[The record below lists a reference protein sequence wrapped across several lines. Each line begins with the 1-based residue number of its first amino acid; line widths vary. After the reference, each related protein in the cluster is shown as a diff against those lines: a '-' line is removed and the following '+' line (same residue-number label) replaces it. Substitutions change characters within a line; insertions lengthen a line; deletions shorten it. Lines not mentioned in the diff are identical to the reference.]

1 MTARRAGAAVAGLLL
16 VPALAACAAGAA
28 NRPSDVVARIAAES
42 RPASPAPAASVAAL
56 NPCPDA
62 RPEVASYD
70 PLPSLPTRFD
80 AGSLMATIVQRGYL
94 LVGVSGDTRQ
104 LGARESLT
112 DPAPSGLDIEVAK
125 AVGRA
130 LLGSDGP
137 DRVRFKVI
145 TAGDR
150 FSQANKGAGA
160 DGAAGGVDLVARVVS
175 ITCDRWTNP
184 DLSVGSAFSVAYL
197 KADQRVLVRKG
208 IASLDAVIAERR
220 KQTGDRAATARVCA
234 PKGSTS
240 LAKILNAD
248 LRTKGV
254 TAVPVAIH
262 SDCLALWQQGEV
274 DAITGDDV
282 ILAGFLAQDR
292 TAVMLPGKLDT
303 TYAGLAVARAHPEFV
318 RYLNT
323 VMATPQFRSAWTA
336 AYQRYLQPALGDQAL
351 PTPVY
356 GRPLP

>member
-1 MTARRAGAAVAGLLL
+1 MTARRAVAGVAGLLL
-16 VPALAACAAGAA
+16 VPALAACATGAT

-42 RPASPAPAASVAAL
+42 RPASPAPAAAQQATECKEPL
-56 NPCPDA
+56 PD
-62 RPEVASYD
+62 VASYA
-70 PLPSLPTRFD
+70 PLLSLPTRFD

-104 LGARESLT
+104 LGARDSLT
-112 DPAPSGLDIEVAK
+112 DAAPAGLDIEVAK

-130 LLGSDGP
+130 LLGSDAS
-137 DRVRFKVI
+137 DKVRFKVI

-208 IASLDAVIAERR
+208 IDSLDTLIKDRR
-220 KQTGDRAATARVCA
+220 KQTGDAAATARVCA

-240 LAKILNAD
+240 LAKILKTD
-248 LRTKGV
+248 GV

-292 TAVMLPGKLDT
+292 TAYMLPGKLDT

-336 AYQRYLQPALGDQAL
+336 AYQRYLQPALGEQTL
-351 PTPVY
+351 PAPDY
-356 GRPLP
+356 SRPLP